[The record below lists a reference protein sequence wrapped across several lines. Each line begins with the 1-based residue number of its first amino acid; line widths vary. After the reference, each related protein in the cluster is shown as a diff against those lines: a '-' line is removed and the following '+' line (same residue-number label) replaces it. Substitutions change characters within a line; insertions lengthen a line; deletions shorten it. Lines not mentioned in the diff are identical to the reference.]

1 MTDAMLG
8 GVRRYFDPFTLRSHK
23 CNGREIACWN
33 PRPVRNRP
41 GVVDMR
47 RSALPDLSPSEV
59 LRLVQDEGVEFVD
72 YRFCDLPG
80 LMQHVTVPASQL
92 SEDVFTEGHG
102 FDGSSIR
109 GFQEIQESDMIL
121 VPDP

>member
-1 MTDAMLG
+1 M
-8 GVRRYFDPFTLRSHK
+8 
-23 CNGREIACWN
+23 
-33 PRPVRNRP
+33 
-41 GVVDMR
+41 
-47 RSALPDLSPSEV
+47 PDLSPSEV

-80 LMQHVTVPASQL
+80 LMQHVTVPAGQL
-92 SEDVFTEGHG
+92 TEDTFTDGHG

-121 VPDP
+121 VPDPTTAAIDPFRARKTRRKAIPTVARYTRPRS